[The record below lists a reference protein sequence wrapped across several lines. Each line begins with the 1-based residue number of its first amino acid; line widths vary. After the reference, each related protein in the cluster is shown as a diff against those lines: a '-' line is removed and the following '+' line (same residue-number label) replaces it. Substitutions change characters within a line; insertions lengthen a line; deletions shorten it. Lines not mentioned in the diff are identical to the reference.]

1 MLNLLL
7 DSAPI
12 PTSIFSCSPVWIIED
27 YAVFVPM
34 FIAGIIA
41 LGSVISVFVILSI
54 IKNYKKRK
62 KLEKKNKEK
71 GDN

>member
-1 MLNLLL
+1 MGILF
-7 DSAPI
+7 I
-12 PTSIFSCSPVWIIED
+12 
-27 YAVFVPM
+27 PM

-41 LGSVISVFVILSI
+41 LGSVIAVFVILSI